1 MNFVF
6 WAIFLHFSEKL
17 KSSELLDK
25 AKFMPVFLF
34 FFQNYYFFG
43 LNLLILFEL
52 SIILENPLKLE
63 FFYC

>member
-6 WAIFLHFSEKL
+6 WTIFLHFSEKL

-25 AKFMPVFLF
+25 AKFMPVFIFFSELF
-34 FFQNYYFFG
+34 FFG
-43 LNLLILFEL
+43 VNLLILFEL

>member
-6 WAIFLHFSEKL
+6 WTIFLHFSEKL

-25 AKFMPVFLF
+25 AKFMPVF
-34 FFQNYYFFG
+34 YFFG

-52 SIILENPLKLE
+52 SIRLENPVKLE